1 MGAPLSPVEGIKA
14 ASRGL
19 RGTLEHSLLDPLT
32 GSLPDADATLVKFH
46 GTYLQDDRDLREE
59 RRLQK
64 LEPAHSFMA
73 RTRLP
78 GGVCT
83 ASQWLA
89 LSALARRFGNGSLRL
104 TTRQAFQIHGVFKTD
119 LKASMQAL
127 SR

>member
-1 MGAPLSPVEGIKA
+1 MGTAPSPVEGIKA

-32 GSLPDADATLVKFH
+32 GSLPDADATLIKFH

-83 ASQWLA
+83 SAQWLDTRA
-89 LSALARRFGNGSLRL
+89 SRRSSTSCTPVG
-104 TTRQAFQIHGVFKTD
+104 TP
-119 LKASMQAL
+119 
-127 SR
+127 